1 MKKRLLLAG
10 VIFIAIAAIMAVF
23 YNFTLSPQ
31 GTTTES
37 RAEIL
42 NTTISAGTNWT
53 IATET
58 VIEGHIISAAY
69 STDNKVS
76 LAIFK
81 PAENGGYEFQTS
93 TNRYADE
100 IIISNVVINQNTYDL
115 VWFNGAQT
123 EYAELIYTVGNQP
136 QETLRFNTN
145 DMSIICVES
154 PAKEYTLWAA
164 YYDHDGN
171 KYK

>member
-1 MKKRLLLAG
+1 MRKRLLRAG
-10 VIFIAIAAIMAVF
+10 VIFIVIAAIMAVF

-37 RAEIL
+37 REEIL
-42 NTTISAGTNWT
+42 NTTISTGTNWT

-58 VIEGHIISAAY
+58 EIEGHIISAAY

-93 TNRYADE
+93 TNRNADE
-100 IIISNVVINQNTYDL
+100 IIISNVVFNQNTYYL
-115 VWFNGAQT
+115 VWFKF
-123 EYAELIYTVGNQP
+123 
-136 QETLRFNTN
+136 FN
-145 DMSIICVES
+145 
-154 PAKEYTLWAA
+154 
-164 YYDHDGN
+164 YYYSYYN
-171 KYK
+171 